1 MPVLTPHRRH
11 RLRWP
16 LLGLFVLVMV
26 GCLVGSIFFAGQ
38 PIRRLYERSQADSL
52 LAMAQILKTPL
63 LPLVLVENRW
73 ADAEALAQ
81 RLGADAGVRI
91 TLLLPD
97 GTVIADSEEEPAR
110 MGNHGD
116 RPEIRQAIL
125 ERRGDAVRPSE
136 TLGTRML
143 YVATPLHHGGRMI
156 GVLRLAL
163 PLAPIDDALAAHRR
177 LMLRN
182 GLLVTLATALLGL
195 LVVWVFVNHE
205 ERR

>member
-1 MPVLTPHRRH
+1 MTPHRRH